1 MIVVKRKLVIYKG
14 AYRAH
19 HSTSLERARIN
30 NERVLSR
37 AAGWATLYVPMASV
51 CFGRKDV
58 DSRCIHAVE
67 QTVRGM
73 ARAQLQPSYADRQIR
88 ERGCRLRIET
98 VCLLTRGSKTSFASA
113 LSLGSSTRGT

>member
-1 MIVVKRKLVIYKG
+1 MVVVKRKLVIYKG
-14 AYRAH
+14 TCKAH
-19 HSTSLERARIN
+19 HSTSLEGAVRDKTR
-30 NERVLSR
+30 RSGPR
-37 AAGWATLYVPMASV
+37 RWMGASV
-51 CFGRKDV
+51 CPDSDRCALEEGRRLTIQS
-58 DSRCIHAVE
+58 SRLF
-67 QTVRGM
+67 RGM